1 MKLKLVSLLCAL
13 ALGACSLDPA
23 YQRPAAPMA
32 GAWPTGAAYSTG
44 ASAASAASS
53 ASVASVNPVASSAS
67 ATSMGSAASAASA
80 GSTVSPAPLAADVGW
95 RTFFRD
101 ARLQTLIGL
110 ALAHNRDLRVAALQV
125 AEYEAQYRI
134 ARAALAPA
142 LDAGGSLTS
151 ARSAGA
157 VSRSS
162 SVTVGTTSWEIDFFG
177 RLGSLK
183 RQALENYLAT
193 DASRTST
200 QLSLVATV
208 ATDFLQLL
216 SDQAML
222 KIATETA
229 EADRQTYALTVSMMK
244 IGSASLQ
251 DVREAQ
257 TSLASARA
265 SAASYTRAV
274 AQDRNNL
281 EAEIGCPLPDG
292 LDDLD
297 GGTSL
302 LDGDAMLA
310 DVGPGLPSDLLA
322 RRPDIVQAEHTLKAA
337 NANIGAAR
345 AAFFPKIT
353 LTASAGTASSG
364 LSTLFKAGTGAW
376 TFAPS
381 ISVPIFDY
389 GSNKA
394 SLDVAKIEKDI
405 DVADYEKAIQTA
417 FKEVANALAGRETY
431 VAQLAADRDY
441 VSAAQSYYDLA
452 QARYRTGSDS
462 FLTLL
467 TAQRTLYTA
476 QQQLVTDQ
484 LAKLSNLVTL
494 YKTLGGGWSE
504 TGDGEGEGAQ
514 AQAALRTDP
523 RAGS

>member
-23 YQRPAAPMA
+23 YQRPTAPMA
-32 GAWPTGAAYSTG
+32 GTWPTGAAYSAG
-44 ASAASAASS
+44 ASATSPVSAAST
-53 ASVASVNPVASSAS
+53 ASTASSAS
-67 ATSMGSAASAASA
+67 AAVSATTS
-80 GSTVSPAPLAADVGW
+80 APLAADVGW

-110 ALAHNRDLRVAALQV
+110 ALDHNRDLRVAALQV
-125 AEYEAQYRI
+125 AQYEAQYRI
-134 ARAALAPA
+134 TRAALAPTI
-142 LDAGGSLTS
+142 DAGGSLTN
-151 ARSAGA
+151 ARSSGA

-162 SVTVGTTSWEIDFFG
+162 SVSVGTTSWEIDFFG
-177 RLGSLK
+177 RLRSLK
-183 RQALENYLAT
+183 RQALETYLAT

-229 EADRQTYALTVSMMK
+229 EADRQTYELAVSMMK

-257 TSLASARA
+257 TSLASA
-265 SAASYTRAV
+265 ASYTRAV

-281 EAEIGCPLPDG
+281 AAEIGCPLPA
-292 LDDLD
+292 DLD
-297 GGTSL
+297 SGPGL
-302 LDGDAMLA
+302 LDSDAMLA
-310 DVGPGLPSDLLA
+310 DVGPGLPSDLLE

-345 AAFFPKIT
+345 AAFFPKIE
-353 LTASAGTASSG
+353 LTANAGTASSG

-389 GSNKA
+389 GSNRA

-452 QARYRTGSDS
+452 LARYRTGSDS

-504 TGDGEGEGAQ
+504 TG
-514 AQAALRTDP
+514 
-523 RAGS
+523 

>member
-32 GAWPTGAAYSTG
+32 GAWPTGAAYATG
-44 ASAASAASS
+44 ALAATTASAASS
-53 ASVASVNPVASSAS
+53 AT
-67 ATSMGSAASAASA
+67 ATAA
-80 GSTVSPAPLAADVGW
+80 GPAPLAADIGW
-95 RTFFRD
+95 RMFFRD
-101 ARLQTLIGL
+101 ARLQTLIAL
-110 ALAHNRDLRVAALQV
+110 ALDHNRDLRVAALQV

-134 ARAALAPA
+134 TRAALAPTI
-142 LDAGGSLTS
+142 DAGGSLTS

-162 SVTVGTTSWEIDFFG
+162 SVSVGTTSWEIDFFG
-177 RLGSLK
+177 RLSSLK
-183 RQALENYLAT
+183 RQALETYLAT

-200 QLSLVATV
+200 QLTLVATV

-222 KIATETA
+222 RIATETA
-229 EADRQTYALTVSMMK
+229 DADRQTADLTISMMK

-265 SAASYTRAV
+265 SAASYARAV

-292 LDDLD
+292 LDS
-297 GGTSL
+297 GPGL
-302 LDGDAMLA
+302 LDSDAMLA
-310 DVGPGLPSDLLA
+310 DVGTGLPSDLLA

-345 AAFFPKIT
+345 AAFFPKIA
-353 LTASAGTASSG
+353 LTATAGTASTG

-389 GSNKA
+389 GSNRA

-417 FKEVANALAGRETY
+417 FKEVANALAGRDTY

-441 VSAAQSYYDLA
+441 VSAAQDYYDLA

-476 QQQLVTDQ
+476 QQQRVTDQ

-504 TGDGEGEGAQ
+504 TGAAAGEGAR
-514 AQAALRTDP
+514 ATAALRTGP